1 MFEDIVDGFDEDDA
15 DLLFD
20 LVWDVRGVL
29 AIGVGDEDGGDACAE
44 GGEGF
49 FLEAA
54 DGEDRAAE
62 ADFAGHGEVV
72 ADGFAGVETCEGGEH
87 GDACA
92 GAVFGDGTC
101 GDVDVDIVLAEGAA
115 GDAEGVGAAADET
128 HGGLDGFLHDIAEL
142 AGELDGAFAG
152 VAEGFD
158 VEDIAADGSP
168 CEAGDDAGAG
178 DVEFFVVDEA
188 GRAEDDGGFVR
199 GDGDGSVRVDGDL
212 GGDGA
217 ADRGELAFEVADP
230 GFARVVGDEGVDGF
244 GGDLEVSGFE
254 PVFAALTRQE
264 VAGGDGLFLAGGVG
278 AEFDDFEPVAE
289 GVGDGVG
296 AVGGGDEEDRGEVEG
311 DVEVVVGERVVLGW
325 VEDLEERGGGIAAE
339 VAAEFIDFVEE
350 DDWVASAGA
359 ADFGDEAAGHGTDVG
374 AAVAADVGFVANAA
388 EADAREVAAEGLGD
402 ALAETGFA
410 DAGRAEEEE
419 DGAAAFG
426 VELADRE
433 GLDEPAFD
441 FFEAEVVVVEDL
453 AGVDEIK
460 IVLGGDAPWEG
471 GEGFEVG
478 EDDGAFRAALGDVIE
493 AFEFAVGLFAGGGGE
508 LGGVESGAEFAEF
521 VGGFLIA
528 FAEFFFDGFLLF
540 AEPCAALHFA
550 ELGLDVL
557 LDFILEFCDLDL

>member
-1 MFEDIVDGFDEDDA
+1 M
-15 DLLFD
+15 
-20 LVWDVRGVL
+20 
-29 AIGVGDEDGGDACAE
+29 
-44 GGEGF
+44 
-49 FLEAA
+49 
-54 DGEDRAAE
+54 
-62 ADFAGHGEVV
+62 
-72 ADGFAGVETCEGGEH
+72 
-87 GDACA
+87 
-92 GAVFGDGTC
+92 
-101 GDVDVDIVLAEGAA
+101 
-115 GDAEGVGAAADET
+115 
-128 HGGLDGFLHDIAEL
+128 
-142 AGELDGAFAG
+142 
-152 VAEGFD
+152 
-158 VEDIAADGSP
+158 
-168 CEAGDDAGAG
+168 
-178 DVEFFVVDEA
+178 
-188 GRAEDDGGFVR
+188 
-199 GDGDGSVRVDGDL
+199 
-212 GGDGA
+212 
-217 ADRGELAFEVADP
+217 
-230 GFARVVGDEGVDGF
+230 
-244 GGDLEVSGFE
+244 SGFE
-254 PVFAALTRQE
+254 PVFPALTREE

-325 VEDLEERGGGIAAE
+325 VEDLEERGGWIAAE

-374 AAVAADVGFVANAA
+374 AAVAADVGFIANAA

-410 DAGRAEEEE
+410 DPGRAEEEE

-453 AGVDEIK
+453 AGVDEVE

-478 EDDGAFRAALGDVIE
+478 EDDGAFRAALRDVVE

-521 VGGFLIA
+521 VGGFLVA
-528 FAEFFFDGFLLF
+528 LAEFFFDGFFLF

-557 LDFILEFCDLDL
+557 LDFILEFGDLDL